1 VLHPL
6 AKRTKDD
13 NVYIH
18 DSVRLPS
25 MKLTR
30 EALAKMIDS
39 SAVRPSSTYSDIQ
52 RCCEEAKIYGFN
64 AVSVNSTFVAYTK
77 NLLKN
82 SDVKVVGNVG
92 FPFGVQTTEC
102 KLLEARQIIE
112 NGADEV
118 DIVMNIGK
126 FKSGEHR
133 FVEEELSK
141 IISLVKELGDELGKR
156 MITKVIIEIGWLT
169 DDEII
174 KASELVCKVGA
185 DFVKTASGFGPR
197 GPTIKD
203 VELIKRGISGN
214 TGIKVAQGVR
224 TFQQAL
230 EFIRAGAT
238 RIGTSTPAQIIQG
251 FPRDKE
257 FINV

>member
-1 VLHPL
+1 
-6 AKRTKDD
+6 
-13 NVYIH
+13 
-18 DSVRLPS
+18 

-30 EALAKMIDS
+30 EVLAKMIDS
-39 SAVRPSSTYSDIQ
+39 SAVKPSSTYSDI
-52 RCCEEAKIYGFN
+52 RKCCEEAKTYGFN

-82 SDVKVVGNVG
+82 SGVKVVGNVG

-112 NGADEV
+112 EGADEV

-126 FKSGEHR
+126 FKSGEYQ
-133 FVEEELSK
+133 FVEEELAR
-141 IISLVKELGDELGKR
+141 IVSLVKELGETLGKR
-156 MITKVIIEIGWLT
+156 IITKVIIEIGWLM

-174 KASELVCKVGA
+174 KASEIVCRVGA

-203 VELIKRGISGN
+203 VELIKKGITSN
-214 TGIKVAQGVR
+214 VGIKVAQGVR

-230 EFIRAGAT
+230 EFIRAGVT
-238 RIGTSTPAQIIQG
+238 RIGTSTPVQIIQG
-251 FPRDKE
+251 FPKDKE
-257 FINV
+257 FIDV